1 MTKKTRIR
9 NLTTDQISEIIVK
22 YTVKNK
28 SKQDLANE
36 YNIGINAISILLNKH
51 GIENDT
57 VQVNMRI
64 SDSLAKKLDYIRRN
78 TSNRTDTARRILTTG
93 IENIYKSFFSLL
105 DIKFVTCNGN
115 DVLYFTQFNPIGR
128 KV

>member
-64 SDSLAKKLDYIRRN
+64 SDSLSRKLDYIRRN

-93 IENIYKSFFSLL
+93 IENIYYILKNNQEISPLP
-105 DIKFVTCNGN
+105 
-115 DVLYFTQFNPIGR
+115 QQPIEE
-128 KV
+128 VQTDD

>member
-64 SDSLAKKLDYIRRN
+64 SNSLIRKLDYIKRYKLI
-78 TSNRTDTARRILTTG
+78 SSRTDTARGILTNS
-93 IENIYKSFFSLL
+93 IEN
-105 DIKFVTCNGN
+105 
-115 DVLYFTQFNPIGR
+115 LYDYILKKNQGVSPLPQPIEE
-128 KV
+128 VEE

>member
-57 VQVNMRI
+57 VQLNMRI
-64 SDSLAKKLDYIRRN
+64 SNSLIRKLDYLKRDKLM
-78 TSNRTDTARRILTTG
+78 SSRTDTARAILTG
-93 IENIYKSFFSLL
+93 AIENLY
-105 DIKFVTCNGN
+105 DY
-115 DVLYFTQFNPIGR
+115 VLKKNQGDSPQPPQPIEE
-128 KV
+128 VEE

>member
-28 SKQDLANE
+28 SKKDLANE
-36 YNIGINAISILLNKH
+36 YNIGINAISIILNKH

-57 VQVNMRI
+57 VQLNMRI
-64 SDSLAKKLDYIRRN
+64 SNSLVRKLDRIRRN
-78 TSNRTDTARRILTTG
+78 TSRTDTAREILTRG
-93 IENIYKSFFSLL
+93 LENIYDYILKNNQGISP
-105 DIKFVTCNGN
+105 
-115 DVLYFTQFNPIGR
+115 QPPQPIEEVER
-128 KV
+128 

>member
-9 NLTTDQISEIIVK
+9 KLTTDQISEIIVK

-51 GIENDT
+51 GIENNT

-64 SDSLAKKLDYIRRN
+64 NDSLARKLDYIRKN
-78 TSNRTDTARRILTTG
+78 TSTRTDTARKILTKG
-93 IENIYKSFFSLL
+93 IENTYYILKETHRNSA
-105 DIKFVTCNGN
+105 
-115 DVLYFTQFNPIGR
+115 
-128 KV
+128 

>member
-57 VQVNMRI
+57 VQLNMRI
-64 SDSLAKKLDYIRRN
+64 SNSLVRKLDHIKRDKLI
-78 TSNRTDTARRILTTG
+78 SSRTDTARKILTLA
-93 IENIYKSFFSLL
+93 IEN
-105 DIKFVTCNGN
+105 
-115 DVLYFTQFNPIGR
+115 LYDYILKKNQGISPLPPQPIDTDE
-128 KV
+128 

>member
-36 YNIGINAISILLNKH
+36 YNIGINAISILLNKL
-51 GIENDT
+51 
-57 VQVNMRI
+57 
-64 SDSLAKKLDYIRRN
+64 S
-78 TSNRTDTARRILTTG
+78 
-93 IENIYKSFFSLL
+93 
-105 DIKFVTCNGN
+105 
-115 DVLYFTQFNPIGR
+115 
-128 KV
+128 